1 MPIGDDDDPMERTMT
16 SEVGSG
22 VDPTKEIS
30 STLDDLESLLKNGDV
45 IAFLS
50 ARKVNASIALL
61 GVQALRAYL
70 AGKKADAV
78 DDFGTVTEEI
88 RARLAASTPPPT
100 DEGRAP
106 GRNGGRRS

>member
-1 MPIGDDDDPMERTMT
+1 MSSGDDDDPMERTMT
-16 SEVGSG
+16 SEVGTG

-30 STLDDLESLLKNGDV
+30 ATLDDLESLLKNGDV
-45 IAFLS
+45 VGFLS
-50 ARKVNASIALL
+50 SRKVNASIALL

-88 RARLAASTPPPT
+88 RARLGASTPPP
-100 DEGRAP
+100 DEDGRGA
-106 GRNGGRRS
+106 GKNGGRRS

>member
-1 MPIGDDDDPMERTMT
+1 MSIGDDDDPMERTMT
-16 SEVGSG
+16 SEVGTG

-30 STLDDLESLLKNGDV
+30 ATLDDLESLLKNGDV

-50 ARKVNASIALL
+50 TRNVNASIALL
-61 GVQALRAYL
+61 GIQGLRAYL

-78 DDFGTVTEEI
+78 DDFGTVAEEI
-88 RARLAASTPPPT
+88 RARLAVSTPPPA
-100 DEGRAP
+100 DEGRGA